1 MKKPKKRIDNEKTL
15 DTMDFGLGANA
26 VSHNDTTGLVPSG
39 PVNDYELHSYK
50 EIDEYQQK
58 PIA

>member
-1 MKKPKKRIDNEKTL
+1 MKKHKRIDNKKIL
-15 DTMDFGLGANA
+15 DELDFGLGSNA
-26 VSHNDTTGLVPSG
+26 VSHNDTTGLVPSA
-39 PVNDYELHSYK
+39 PLNDYELNSYK

>member
-1 MKKPKKRIDNEKTL
+1 MKKHKRIDNEKIL
-15 DTMDFGLGANA
+15 DELDFGFGANA
-26 VSHNDTTGLVPSG
+26 VSHNDTTGLVPSA
-39 PVNDYELHSYK
+39 PLNDYELNSYK